1 MRPFEADEEPV
12 PREVLAEGAQESEQ
26 ARRDVFRRGEVGR
39 EWEVGV
45 EGAQRGRELEEAR
58 DRRGVVEIATQS
70 KERAD

>member
-1 MRPFEADEEPV
+1 MPG
-12 PREVLAEGAQESEQ
+12 EVAPEGAEEREE
-26 ARRDVFRRGEVGR
+26 AGRNELRGGEVGR
-39 EWEVGV
+39 KREVGV